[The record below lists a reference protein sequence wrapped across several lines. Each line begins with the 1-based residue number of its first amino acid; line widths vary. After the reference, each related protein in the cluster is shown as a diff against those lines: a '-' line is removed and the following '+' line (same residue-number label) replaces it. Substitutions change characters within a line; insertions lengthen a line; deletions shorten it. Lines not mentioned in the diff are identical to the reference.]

1 MPSSTAAAPGLLFLY
16 DNFDKKPERF
26 WQRAGCIETLKLGRL
41 EALDL
46 RELRIRAKGP

>member
-1 MPSSTAAAPGLLFLY
+1 MPSSTAAAPGLLFSY
-16 DNFDKKPERF
+16 DNFDKNPKDSGK
-26 WQRAGCIETLKLGRL
+26 RAGCIEILKLGRL